1 LHGIF
6 LPEESMESASTYSIR
21 FVDETEG
28 EANMLAADLENHLRD
43 VVDERDA
50 LELTRARTRPD
61 AQDFGA
67 TLVLVLGTAAA
78 GSIAK
83 GIQSWLASHAGTK
96 IEISDA
102 TGSVV
107 ATNIDAASAA
117 AIMSA
122 WAEKARQHPVQ

>member
-1 LHGIF
+1 
-6 LPEESMESASTYSIR
+6 MENGSTYNIR
-21 FVDETEG
+21 FVDQSDR
-28 EANMLAADLENHLRD
+28 EASLLAVDLENHLRD
-43 VVDERDA
+43 VVTEQDA
-50 LELTRARTRPD
+50 LELARARTRPD

-83 GIQSWLASHAGTK
+83 GIQSWLASHSGTK
-96 IEISDA
+96 IEISDSV
-102 TGSVV
+102 GKVV

-122 WAEKARQHPVQ
+122 WAERARQGPPQ